1 MIKRLFSL
9 LLACLFV
16 LLPFASCAKK
26 ETPETRVVNCR
37 GCNEWNGR
45 TIGSESFEFLE
56 SAATGYYGR
65 STKQKGTAVRIT
77 LTDEKTGESRCIC
90 LDPLCYHDVASGCPA
105 ATRYPV
111 SNYYVVGDVLFYLC
125 QGNTWHG
132 NGLGPSSG
140 TSAGDLHSELRFYN
154 LSTGDYGTVFE
165 VDDSQTRYALIG
177 DRYVFYVIADVE
189 DGEIVYKF
197 ERFDYLKGTYLTCGV
212 FEKEYV
218 VTFMTDARVYIASS
232 SISVHD
238 PADLEYLSFDYEG
251 GDRREESYV
260 LSGLTMSQGTTLVC
274 RKYAPFPGG
283 IGLLETP
290 YYYFYNLTTREYREF
305 PENEPANMIGYRESD
320 GRYYYLTS
328 ERSDLLWSAN
338 PYMRSAELG
347 MTYAEFAKSEE
358 MQRMYEERDE
368 YMFNR
373 KTYLRSCDAS
383 GGDVKTHF
391 EFPEGTFFC
400 PPTGLTYDN
409 ERIPLSGTGYVS
421 ADGLWILAESITL
434 GEKGRWITTDV
445 RINLETGEIEELGSP
460 DPGLPF

>member
-1 MIKRLFSL
+1 MKRLISL
-9 LLACLFV
+9 ILACLI
-16 LLPFASCAKK
+16 LLFPLASCAKK
-26 ETPETRVVNCR
+26 GKAETRVANYR
-37 GCNEWNGR
+37 GQNEWNGKV
-45 TIGSESFEFLE
+45 IDSESFEFIE
-56 SAATGYYGR
+56 SAATGFYGK
-65 STKQKGTAVRIT
+65 SDKQKGTAVRIT
-77 LTDEKTGESRCIC
+77 LTDEQTGEARCIC
-90 LDPLCYHDVASGCPA
+90 LDPLCSHDIASDCPA

-132 NGLGPSSG
+132 NGLGPSTG

-154 LSTGDYGTVFE
+154 LSTGDYGTIFE
-165 VDDSQTRYALIG
+165 VDANQTQYALVG
-177 DRYVFYVIADVE
+177 DRYVFYVIPDVE
-189 DGEIVYKF
+189 DGKVVYKF
-197 ERFDYLKGTYLTCGV
+197 ERFDFLKGTYYSCGV
-212 FEKEYV
+212 FEKEYE
-218 VTFMTDARVYIASS
+218 VTFMTDSRVYIAGS
-232 SISVHD
+232 SISLHD
-238 PADLEYLSFDYEG
+238 PADLEYLSFNYEG
-251 GDRREESYV
+251 GDRREEYYV

-283 IGLLETP
+283 IGFLETP
-290 YYYFYNLTTREYREF
+290 YYYFYDLTTREYREF
-305 PENEPANMIGYRESD
+305 PENEPANLIGYRESD

-347 MTYAEFAKSEE
+347 MTYAEFVQSEE
-358 MQRMYEERDE
+358 MTRMYEERDE

-400 PPTGLTYDN
+400 PPMGLLYDN
-409 ERIPLSGTGYVS
+409 ARMPFSGTGYVS
-421 ADGLWILAESITL
+421 ADGQWIFAESYTL

-445 RINLETGEIEELGSP
+445 RINLESGEIEELESP
-460 DPGLPF
+460 DPELPF